1 MNSYQYVNNV
11 LHFDG
16 VALPAL
22 AQAYGTPLYVYSE
35 TALTDAFKAYEQ
47 AFAANQPLI
56 CYAVKANGNLSVLKH
71 FAALGSGFDIVS
83 GGELQRVLAAGGEAG
98 KVIFSGVGKSR
109 DEIKLAL
116 EVGVKCFNVES
127 LPELDRIN
135 EVAADMGQ
143 TAAISLRINP
153 DVDAQTHPYIST
165 GLKENKFGI
174 AFVDAM
180 GAYRHAAALPNLRI
194 VGIDCHIGSQL
205 IDLSPLAEALERLLV
220 LVDQLA
226 AEGIALQHIDIGGG
240 VGIVYNDE
248 AQPDL
253 QAYADTVARLLADR
267 PQHLVMEPG
276 RSLVGNAGLL
286 LTQVEFVK
294 QGEGKNFVIVDA
306 AMNDLMRPALYQ
318 AYHAIEAVEPH
329 SDVPAVL
336 ADVVG
341 PICETGDF
349 LAKERELAVLAGDLL
364 AVKSAGAYAS
374 SMASNYNTRTRA
386 AEVMVNQGEQRLIRR
401 RETLCDLWKDEIV

>member
-35 TALTDAFKAYEQ
+35 SALTDAFKAYEQ

-135 EVAADMGQ
+135 EVAAEMGQ

-153 DVDAQTHPYIST
+153 DVAAQTHPYIST

-253 QAYADTVARLLADR
+253 QAYADTVARLLAGR

-401 RETLCDLWKDEIV
+401 RETLSDLWKDEIV

>member
-349 LAKERELAVLAGDLL
+349 LAKDRELAVLAGDLL

>member
-22 AQAYGTPLYVYSE
+22 AQTYGTPLYVYSE
-35 TALTDAFKAYEQ
+35 SALTDAFKAYEQ

-83 GGELQRVLAAGGEAG
+83 GGELQRVLAAGGDAG

-135 EVAADMGQ
+135 EVAAAMGQ

-180 GAYRHAAALPNLRI
+180 GAYRHAAALPHLRI

-226 AEGIALQHIDIGGG
+226 AEGIVLQHIDIGGG

-253 QAYADTVARLLADR
+253 QAYADTVARLLTGR

-349 LAKERELAVLAGDLL
+349 LAKDRELAVLAGDLL
-364 AVKSAGAYAS
+364 VVKSAGAYAS

-386 AEVMVNQGEQRLIRR
+386 AEVMVKQGEQRLIRR
-401 RETLCDLWKDEIV
+401 RENISDLWRDEMV

>member
-135 EVAADMGQ
+135 EVAAEMGQ

-253 QAYADTVARLLADR
+253 QAYADTVARLLAGR

>member
-135 EVAADMGQ
+135 EVAAEMGQ

-253 QAYADTVARLLADR
+253 QAYADTVARLLAGR

-349 LAKERELAVLAGDLL
+349 LAKDRELAVLAGDLL

>member
-35 TALTDAFKAYEQ
+35 SALTDAFKAYEQ

-135 EVAADMGQ
+135 EVAAEMGQ

-253 QAYADTVARLLADR
+253 QAYADTVARLLAGR

-349 LAKERELAVLAGDLL
+349 LAKDRELAVLAGDLL
-364 AVKSAGAYAS
+364 VVKSAGAYAS

-386 AEVMVNQGEQRLIRR
+386 AEVMVKQGEQRLIRR
-401 RETLCDLWKDEIV
+401 RENISDLWRDEMV

>member
-253 QAYADTVARLLADR
+253 QAYADTVARLLAGR

-349 LAKERELAVLAGDLL
+349 LAKDRELAVLAGDLL

>member
-83 GGELQRVLAAGGEAG
+83 GGELQRVLAAGGDAG

-135 EVAADMGQ
+135 EVAAEMGQ

-349 LAKERELAVLAGDLL
+349 LAKDRELAVVEGDLL
-364 AVKSAGAYAS
+364 VVKSAGAYAS

-386 AEVMVNQGEQRLIRR
+386 AEVMVKQGEQRLIRR
-401 RETLCDLWKDEIV
+401 RETLSDLWKDEIV